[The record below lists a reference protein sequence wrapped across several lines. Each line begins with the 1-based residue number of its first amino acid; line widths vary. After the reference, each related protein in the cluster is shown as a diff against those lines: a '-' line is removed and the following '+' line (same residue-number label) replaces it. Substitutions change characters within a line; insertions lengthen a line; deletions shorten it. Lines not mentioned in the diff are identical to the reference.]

1 MEKYLNQIESSDAYN
16 RLHNCFSEFIER
28 ENCLEIEKTKGKN
41 TQYVYRIEINFEEK
55 YKTQRLIFESNKYFS
70 KIESKNECAL
80 KVLKALISD
89 RKFPQM
95 VCFKIFLRKIYSIY
109 LKAA

>member
-95 VCFKIFLRKIYSIY
+95 VYFIIFLRKIYSIY

>member
-41 TQYVYRIEINFEEK
+41 TQYVYRI
-55 YKTQRLIFESNKYFS
+55 
-70 KIESKNECAL
+70 
-80 KVLKALISD
+80 D